1 MLRNLTR
8 SICLAVAAGAFVS
21 AVFAQTE
28 ARITPASSRY
38 VVSTKAGA
46 VNLVSG
52 QVGIVRE
59 VGDSGHLFSGDTLE
73 VGDRVST
80 GANGKTEILL
90 NPGSYLRLGS
100 LSAFEFKTT
109 TLEDLQIEL
118 HSGSAVLEVFATED
132 FTVSISTPRSSFRLI
147 ESGVYRIDV
156 DATGVG
162 KIQVE
167 KGKAELGDRNASV
180 VKSGREGLVADG
192 STSIKKFDRGDRDEL
207 DSWSKGRAKELA
219 KLVAGL
225 DRSNMRTSLMR
236 SFLGRQWDLYGS
248 FGLWIYDP
256 FRRSHCF
263 LPFGWGWGSPY
274 GYGFGYNI
282 YYYNLPPVVFTP
294 PPTGVSPGSPVL
306 TVKPGRQ
313 PGTPVR
319 PPFTQVQG
327 TSNSTG
333 GNIRTTKP
341 GRGVDINPPF
351 SSDPVRSSSGI
362 VVSPPSAPPVSAPIM
377 DAKPGRRP

>member
-8 SICLAVAAGAFVS
+8 TLCLVVAAGALAS
-21 AVFAQTE
+21 SVFAQTE
-28 ARITPASSRY
+28 GRIAPASSKY
-38 VVSTKAGA
+38 VVSTNAGA

-52 QVGIVRE
+52 QVGVVRE
-59 VGDSGHLFSGDTLE
+59 VGDSGHLFSGDSLE

-80 GANGKTEILL
+80 GRNGKAEILL
-90 NPGSYLRLGS
+90 NPGSYLRLGP

-109 TLEDLQIEL
+109 SLEDLQIKL

-132 FTVSISTPRSSFRLI
+132 FVVSVTTPKSSFRI
-147 ESGVYRIDV
+147 IDSGVYRIDV
-156 DATGVG
+156 DGMGVG

-180 VKSGREGLVADG
+180 VKSGREGLVAGG
-192 STSIKKFDRGDRDEL
+192 SASIKKFDRGDRDEL

-294 PPTGVSPGSPVL
+294 PPSGVTPGSPVL

-313 PGTPVR
+313 QGAPVR
-319 PPFTQVQG
+319 PPYTQVQG
-327 TSNSTG
+327 SSESTG
-333 GNIRTTKP
+333 SNIRTSKP
-341 GRGVDINPPF
+341 GRGVGVNP
-351 SSDPVRSSSGI
+351 SIASDPIRSSSSTI
-362 VVSPPSAPPVSAPIM
+362 FSPPSSAPVSAPIL
-377 DAKPGRRP
+377 DAKPGRKP

>member
-8 SICLAVAAGAFVS
+8 ALCFAVVAGMLVSVAVAQRETRVA
-21 AVFAQTE
+21 
-28 ARITPASSRY
+28 PASSKY

-59 VGDSGHLFSGDTLE
+59 EGDSGHLFSGDSIE

-80 GANGKTEILL
+80 GANGKAEVLL
-90 NPGSYLRLGS
+90 NPGSYLRIGP

-109 TLEDLQIEL
+109 SLDDLQIRL
-118 HSGSAVLEVFATED
+118 DSGSAIFEVFATED
-132 FTVSISTPRSSFRLI
+132 FTVSVSTPKSNFKLI

-156 DATGVG
+156 DGTGIG
-162 KIQVE
+162 RIQVE
-167 KGKAELGDRNASV
+167 KGKAELGDQNASV
-180 VKSGREGLVADG
+180 VKKGREGLVENG
-192 STSIKKFDRGDRDEL
+192 SANISKFDRGDRDDL
-207 DSWSKGRAKELA
+207 DSWSKDRAKELA

-225 DRSNMRTSLMR
+225 DRNNMRTALMR

-263 LPFGWGWGSPY
+263 LPFGWGWNSPY

-294 PPTGVSPGSPVL
+294 PPSGTGPSASVQ
-306 TVKPGRQ
+306 TVKPGRLQ
-313 PGTPVR
+313 DAPVR
-319 PPFTQVQG
+319 PPFAQVQG
-327 TSNSTG
+327 SSDATG
-333 GNIRTTKP
+333 RNVFTTKP
-341 GRGVDINPPF
+341 GRGADFEPEVG
-351 SSDPVRSSSGI
+351 SAPVRSSGMISI
-362 VVSPPSAPPVSAPIM
+362 PPASAPAPAPVL